1 MKPKKR
7 YAEISARL
15 SQLSSDF
22 SNHVLDA
29 TQAYFKPLTEA
40 QLKGLPQGSIEL
52 LKQYGQQREFEQAV
66 ATLDF
71 PSYIAIMTY
80 AEDRARA

>member
-1 MKPKKR
+1 MVKAIRHLALLNSAIRLALRDFKLSGVALEGEKKKR

-29 TQAYFKPLTEA
+29 TQAYFKPLTED
-40 QLKGLPQGSIEL
+40 QKRSSR
-52 LKQYGQQREFEQAV
+52 K
-66 ATLDF
+66 
-71 PSYIAIMTY
+71 
-80 AEDRARA
+80 